1 MLPDQMSLVLPEPK
15 IKKDGSK
22 ALAFEIKVNN
32 DSVSQFLNTIQ
43 SLVAETVATKLSEL
57 LPKMTEQPK
66 DPTTPVLHKPSA
78 VGGVELPASEILKA
92 KDLRMALLLGKL
104 PEKSG
109 LLVDAKV
116 VSSLLNLSVST
127 LYRLMSLKAVPEPVK
142 IGETLTRW
150 RLAELLEW
158 IDAGCPNPSRWTYP
172 GETKNIGKGKR

>member
-1 MLPDQMSLVLPEPK
+1 MLPDKMSPGLPEPK

-22 ALAFEIKVNN
+22 ALAFEIKVNS
-32 DSVSQFLNTIQ
+32 DSVSQLLNAVQ
-43 SLVAETVATKLSEL
+43 SLVAETVATKLGEL
-57 LPKMTEQPK
+57 IPKITEQPK
-66 DPTTPVLHKPSA
+66 EQAVPVQHKSS

-109 LLVDAKV
+109 LLIDAKV

-158 IDAGCPNPSRWTYP
+158 IDAGCPNPSRWIYP
-172 GETKNIGKGKR
+172 GETKSIGKGKR

>member
-1 MLPDQMSLVLPEPK
+1 MLPDQMSPGLHEPK
-15 IKKDGSK
+15 IKKVSSK
-22 ALAFEIKVNN
+22 DFTFELKVNS
-32 DSVSQFLNTIQ
+32 DSVSQFLNAVQ
-43 SLVAETVATKLSEL
+43 SLVADTVATKMSEL
-57 LPKMTEQPK
+57 LPKITEQPK
-66 DPTTPVLHKPSA
+66 EQAVPVQHKSSA
-78 VGGVELPASEILKA
+78 GGVELPASEILKA
-92 KDLRMALLLGKL
+92 RDLRMALLLGKL

-127 LYRLMSLKAVPEPVK
+127 LYRLLSMKAVPEPVK

-172 GETKNIGKGKR
+172 GETKSIGKGKR